1 MSRFRWLFLFLA
13 NGFRTLAQTVPTG
26 NFSVFPLLENVDT
39 ENLFPMPD
47 CNGFKLEEATIDQM
61 QRAME
66 QGKLSSVQLTMCYL
80 QRQYQIDE
88 YVK

>member
-1 MSRFRWLFLFLA
+1 MGRLRWQFLFIA
-13 NGFRTLAQTVPTG
+13 NGLRILAQTLPGG
-26 NFSVFPLLENVDT
+26 NFSVFPSLENVGT

-47 CNGFKLEEATIDQM
+47 CNGFNLEEATIDQM
-61 QRAME
+61 QREME
-66 QGKLSSVQLTMCYL
+66 QGKLTSVQLTICYL